1 MIRSVPPRQPASCPP
16 FDPPSLDDLDYLPDP
31 LGRPG
36 TGFYEQKPKAADIRG
51 WEEPRDD

>member
-1 MIRSVPPRQPASCPP
+1 MTRSIPPRRSANHLL

-36 TGFYEQKPKAADIRG
+36 MDFYEEKPKAADIRG
-51 WEEPRDD
+51 WDEPRDD